1 MEVRIV
7 EAAVHGRALVER
19 RSDRWLVGFH
29 GYAETAETMLAQL
42 GTIPGNEEWSLLAV
56 QALHPFYTREQ
67 KVVASWMT
75 SLDRELAIADNV
87 MYVRRVLDDLNAE
100 RRVFLGFSQGVAMA
114 FRAAAHLGAKGV
126 IGLGADVPPD
136 VTDRSVPPALLARG
150 TKDDWYTTEKFERD
164 LRVLKDVTK
173 LEFDGG
179 HEWTDDFRAAA
190 GRFLAR
196 LTERG

>member
-1 MEVRIV
+1 MEVRII
-7 EAAVHGRALVER
+7 EAAVHGRALAER

-42 GTIPGNEEWSLLAV
+42 RTIPGNEEWSLLAV

-75 SLDRELAIADNV
+75 SLDRELAIADNIA
-87 MYVRRVLDDLNAE
+87 YVRRVLDDVNAD

-136 VTDRSVPPALLARG
+136 VADRSLPPALLARG
-150 TKDDWYTTEKFERD
+150 TKDDWYTAEKFEKD
-164 LRVLKDVTK
+164 LRVLKVATR

-179 HEWTDDFRAAA
+179 HEWTDAFRDAAA
-190 GRFLAR
+190 GFLKK
-196 LTERG
+196 LKSP